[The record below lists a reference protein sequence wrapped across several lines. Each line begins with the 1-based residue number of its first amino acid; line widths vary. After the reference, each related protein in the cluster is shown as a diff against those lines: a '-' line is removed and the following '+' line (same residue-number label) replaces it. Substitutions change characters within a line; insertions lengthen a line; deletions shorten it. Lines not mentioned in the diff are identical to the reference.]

1 MPSVPRAFCLMAI
14 AIRFFSARVSLRAAS
29 IFKFTSPCSLS
40 ASRRFSASVPMPSSL
55 DTCSSLCKLVI
66 ESVPMST
73 WGQDEK
79 TSSYIHVLSVPPR
92 SVSQLQSSFPF
103 EIFRTCVGGCW
114 VAKPRSNLR
123 MKGRAGLE
131 RNFFQT
137 SASRLMRQF
146 RTRRKWFNT
155 NVFFVMLKD
164 SVCPAPAVRDL
175 LFGIWDMSLH
185 VVQCTLCDSF
195 LENKI
200 FQLMPIA
207 VVFDSCGDFAEAIQ
221 KHFVVRTVLFIVP

>member
-29 IFKFTSPCSLS
+29 IFKFTSLCSLS

-66 ESVPMST
+66 ESVPMSA
-73 WGQDEK
+73 WERRREDVQSYQL
-79 TSSYIHVLSVPPR
+79 TSQHTRRTEPSAAER
-92 SVSQLQSSFPF
+92 SAAP
-103 EIFRTCVGGCW
+103 TCVGGCW

-137 SASRLMRQF
+137 SASRLMRQC
-146 RTRRKWFNT
+146 RTRRRRVNT
-155 NVFFVMLKD
+155 HTHMYFMMPKD
-164 SVCPAPAVRDL
+164 SVGPSQAV
-175 LFGIWDMSLH
+175 
-185 VVQCTLCDSF
+185 
-195 LENKI
+195 
-200 FQLMPIA
+200 
-207 VVFDSCGDFAEAIQ
+207 
-221 KHFVVRTVLFIVP
+221 